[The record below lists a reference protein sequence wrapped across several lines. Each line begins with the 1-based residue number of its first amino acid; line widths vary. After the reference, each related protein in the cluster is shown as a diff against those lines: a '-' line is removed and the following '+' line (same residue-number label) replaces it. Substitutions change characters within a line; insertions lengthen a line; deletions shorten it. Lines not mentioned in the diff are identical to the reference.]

1 MGANRKS
8 KSPNIRGA
16 ILGALLLLAPSAA
29 FATQMAIGTGIAPQN
44 VVSHADATLIANA
57 AAAVVLPA
65 NLDRVEALCR
75 AVPGQTSTNTAR
87 VGDASTGAAG
97 GYPLAVG
104 DVVSVYTTAAVYGYS
119 ATGATINCSETVRP

>member
-65 NLDRVEALCR
+65 NLDRVEAICR
-75 AVPGQTSTNTAR
+75 ANPGQTSTNTAR
-87 VGDASTGAAG
+87 IGDSSTAAAI

-104 DVVSVYTTAAVYGYS
+104 DSVTLYTTAPVFGFS
-119 ATGATINCSETVRP
+119 ATGASLNCTESTRP